1 MVTSNG
7 PGQSQSAACR
17 VMKFLTGACLLTS
30 VAAGR
35 ALHAPIGGQNTNF
48 LVQNGRRPL
57 ADGQDLAQFRQGR
70 TLTANPKEKKMTTI
84 HHKKATH
91 PQKKVAHHAPS
102 TPGAKPKAKPA
113 PSSAPKKPPQTAP
126 GANNSRQKI
135 MLQIGNEAKDAFL
148 SATANLNRS
157 FPIARNIINQATSV
171 LDAEAKDLSLKKS
184 PNGPEMLGTKNLI
197 VFSRMMDGVV
207 LGLGVEAVASAS
219 LTPTKS
225 AEFRKTIADLQDL
238 SVKADLLAFPS

>member
-7 PGQSQSAACR
+7 PGQSQFAACR
-17 VMKFLTGACLLTS
+17 VMKLLTGACLLTS

-35 ALHAPIGGQNTNF
+35 ALQAPIGGQNTNF

-70 TLTANPKEKKMTTI
+70 PLTADPKEKKMTKI
-84 HHKKATH
+84 HH
-91 PQKKVAHHAPS
+91 KKVAHHAPS

-126 GANNSRQKI
+126 GANNSRQKV
-135 MLQIGNEAKDAFL
+135 MLQIANETKDAFL

-184 PNGPEMLGTKNLI
+184 PNGPEMLGTKNLV

-207 LGLGVEAVASAS
+207 LGLGAEAVASAS
-219 LTPTKS
+219 LTPTKL
-225 AEFRKTIADLQDL
+225 AEFRKTITDLQDL
-238 SVKADLLAFPS
+238 GVKADHLTFIG